1 MTPEE
6 INTLPYRPCV
16 GIMILNAEGKAFVG
30 QRLDAPKLGT
40 QTAWQMPQGGVDD
53 GEDPRDAAL
62 RELWEETGITSDLVT
77 IEAELDDWL
86 PYDLPYDIVPKIWKG
101 RYRGQKQRWF
111 LLRFHG
117 DDAQVN
123 IETDH
128 PEFSRWQWMA
138 TNEVVEN
145 IVPFKREIYA
155 KVMEGFQE
163 YL

>member
-6 INTLPYRPCV
+6 IAKLPYRPCV
-16 GIMILNAEGKAFVG
+16 GIMIVNAQGKALVG

-40 QTAWQMPQGGVDD
+40 AAAWQMPQGGVDD

-62 RELWEETGITSDLVT
+62 RELWEETGITRDLVT
-77 IEAELDDWL
+77 IEAELPDWL
-86 PYDLPYDIVPKIWKG
+86 PYDLPHDLVPKIWKG

-117 DDAQVN
+117 DDSQVN

-128 PEFSRWQWMA
+128 PEFSAWQWMGA
-138 TNEVVEN
+138 DQVVEN
-145 IVPFKREIYA
+145 IVPFKRDIYA
-155 KVMEGFQE
+155 KVVKGFQE